1 MKKFIYLDSNSLNSF
16 VSQINKGITTG
27 TVLESSKEKS
37 NTQSTESAINGEGEA
52 NLKLLGT
59 GFGAHIEGNLSNERE
74 KFDGTTDKNIINK
87 QSYDEVFEE
96 FLQNIT
102 ESKNLKSIE
111 TIEKIGDFIKI
122 NTNMSIIDLKYYL
135 KLFSPGGFLDAMIEQ
150 EINSQAKEVVEQT
163 KQPGQNSA
171 QIAYRIE
178 KLKKN
183 LKKESTQTYK
193 IVCDSLRAIMDLMPY
208 DKIIFAGNFI
218 IMIDDKFFRDNPS
231 IIANKYG
238 GDLEIIG
245 YVTNEIKPQSSEN
258 PNENIFETF
267 PNIVNSLLLDMFKK
281 EKLMIVHPIGI
292 YYN

>member
-1 MKKFIYLDSNSLNSF
+1 MN
-16 VSQINKGITTG
+16 
-27 TVLESSKEKS
+27 
-37 NTQSTESAINGEGEA
+37 
-52 NLKLLGT
+52 
-59 GFGAHIEGNLSNERE
+59 
-74 KFDGTTDKNIINK
+74 
-87 QSYDEVFEE
+87 
-96 FLQNIT
+96 
-102 ESKNLKSIE
+102 
-111 TIEKIGDFIKI
+111 
-122 NTNMSIIDLKYYL
+122 
-135 KLFSPGGFLDAMIEQ
+135 
-150 EINSQAKEVVEQT
+150 
-163 KQPGQNSA
+163 
-171 QIAYRIE
+171 
-178 KLKKN
+178 
-183 LKKESTQTYK
+183 
-193 IVCDSLRAIMDLMPY
+193 PY